1 VRRCGRAFT
10 AFGER
15 RVLAYESA
23 RGEWSLHRHRNEEL
37 VTAIEL
43 TAASLRFAELEAPVA
58 LCSMHGEVLAAT
70 REALELLRR
79 AALLLHG
86 RSQLPK
92 EFWSELEQ
100 VLPGE
105 AVEWRPRNGT
115 HDVFGCTR
123 YRSAGNYLL
132 IVKDVSQKR
141 AALSRRLHRQRLEST
156 GRLVASVAHELRNPI
171 ASIVYSA
178 ELLGMA
184 ATSMPAAAVKETLEE
199 ILAASRKL
207 QATVDGL
214 LGYARV
220 GPSVLVA
227 VSLRE
232 VMTRAQGFL
241 RSVYRSGSHELT
253 VDIQP
258 QAEWV
263 QGNTLSI
270 EQIFVNLLLNSAEAA
285 SNGSVRVVIESDL
298 ALPPGAGPD
307 GRPYIRVRVR
317 DNGPGVPERFRE
329 SIFLPFFSTR
339 EEGTGLGLPNAAEA
353 AKSLGGLL
361 RLEGDGPGACFA
373 VYLPP
378 PQRETA

>member
-1 VRRCGRAFT
+1 MGT
-10 AFGER
+10 DMER
-15 RVLAYESA
+15 SA
-23 RGEWSLHRHRNEEL
+23 PAPSLD
-37 VTAIEL
+37 
-43 TAASLRFAELEAPVA
+43 LRELEAPIA
-58 LCSMHGEVLAAT
+58 LCTARGDVLAMTGEGARHLERACALT
-70 REALELLRR
+70 RSGTRLRR
-79 AALLLHG
+79 
-86 RSQLPK
+86 

-100 VLPGE
+100 ILPGD
-105 AVEWRPRNGT
+105 AVEWHPRNGT
-115 HDVFGCTR
+115 HDVFGCAR
-123 YRSAGNYLL
+123 YRSGDHYL
-132 IVKDVSQKR
+132 VFVNDVSQKR

-184 ATSMPAAAVKETLEE
+184 HATMPAHAVKETLDE

-232 VMTRAQGFL
+232 VMTRSQGFL
-241 RSVYRSGSHELT
+241 RSIYRTGSHQLT
-253 VDIQP
+253 VNIHP
-258 QAEWV
+258 SAEWV

-285 SNGSVRVVIESDL
+285 TSAQRQARVVIESDL
-298 ALPPGAGPD
+298 ASLPDAEHGAAPFV
-307 GRPYIRVRVR
+307 RVRVH
-317 DNGPGVPERFRE
+317 DDGPGIPERFRE
-329 SIFLPFFSTR
+329 SVFQPFFSTR

-353 AKSLGGLL
+353 AKSLGGML
-361 RLEGDGPGACFA
+361 RLEDDGPGACFA

-378 PQRETA
+378 PERGGA

>member
-1 VRRCGRAFT
+1 M
-10 AFGER
+10 
-15 RVLAYESA
+15 
-23 RGEWSLHRHRNEEL
+23 EL
-37 VTAIEL
+37 S
-43 TAASLRFAELEAPVA
+43 ASLQLGELEAPLA
-58 LCSMHGEVLAAT
+58 LCSPQGEVLAVT
-70 REALELLRR
+70 REAVELLRR
-79 AALLLHG
+79 ASVLLHG
-86 RSQLPK
+86 RTRLPR

-123 YRSAGNYLL
+123 YRSGENYLL
-132 IVKDVSQKR
+132 LVKDVSQKR

-178 ELLGMA
+178 ELLGMTGA
-184 ATSMPAAAVKETLEE
+184 NMPYDVVKETLDE

-241 RSVYRSGSHELT
+241 RSMYRTGAHQLT
-253 VDIQP
+253 VNIARN
-258 QAEWV
+258 AEWV
-263 QGNTLSI
+263 RGNTLSI

-285 SNGSVRVVIESDL
+285 GNAQRKASVVVESDL
-298 ALPPGAGPD
+298 ASPPGVPAD
-307 GRPYIRVRVR
+307 TRPYVRVRVR
-317 DNGPGVPERFRE
+317 DDGPGIPERFRE
-329 SIFLPFFSTR
+329 SVFLPFFSTR

-353 AKSLGGLL
+353 AKSLGGVL
-361 RLEGDGPGACFA
+361 RLEDESPGACFA
-373 VYLPP
+373 VYLPQP
-378 PQRETA
+378 ESEHL